1 MVALIDEL
9 LKEIMRS
16 LQPYASIPNSTLLI
30 LGVAA
35 TLSLI
40 TNLSNRFLVDI
51 KKMKAV
57 MKEVNAWRK
66 EFEEA
71 KKSKNKQLLAKV
83 MKKQQAI
90 MTLQGKMMWDRM
102 KISLL
107 FLLPFW
113 LVFMILNR
121 FYGSQPVAL
130 TPFSIPFLL
139 TGAFDEAYKAF
150 KLSFF
155 LWYIICSFG
164 ISLPLSRLLGVNPED

>member
-9 LKEIMRS
+9 FKQIMKS
-16 LQPYASIPNSTLLI
+16 LEPYALIPSSTLLI

-35 TLSLI
+35 ILSLI

-51 KKMKAV
+51 KRMKAI

-71 KKSKNKQLLAKV
+71 KKSKNKQLMAKV

-90 MTLQGKMMWDRM
+90 MSLQGKMMWDRM

-107 FLLPFW
+107 FLIPFW
-113 LVFMILNR
+113 LVFMILSR

-130 TPFSIPFLL
+130 SPFSIPYLL
-139 TGAFDEAYKAF
+139 TGALDETYKAF

-155 LWYIICSFG
+155 SWYIICSFG
-164 ISLPLSRLLGVNPED
+164 ISLPLSRVLGVNPED

>member
-9 LKEIMRS
+9 FKQIMRS

-30 LGVAA
+30 LGVAMI
-35 TLSLI
+35 LSLI

-90 MTLQGKMMWDRM
+90 MNLQGKMMWDRM

-107 FLLPFW
+107 FLVPFW
-113 LVFMILNR
+113 LVFMILSR
-121 FYGSQPVAL
+121 FYGTQPVAL

-139 TGAFDEAYKAF
+139 TGAIDETYKAF